1 MVKIQLPMQET
12 PVRPLGWEDPLEE
25 EMANHSS
32 IFAWEI
38 PCTEESGRL
47 VYGDAKGHGLAT
59 KQQTAT

>member
-1 MVKIQLPMQET
+1 MQET
-12 PVRPLGWEDPLEE
+12 QVLSLGQKDPLSK

-32 IFAWEI
+32 IFAREI

>member
-1 MVKIQLPMQET
+1 
-12 PVRPLGWEDPLEE
+12 
-25 EMANHSS
+25 MANHSS

-59 KQQTAT
+59 KQQTATWLWPIGLGVQLLSSSFR